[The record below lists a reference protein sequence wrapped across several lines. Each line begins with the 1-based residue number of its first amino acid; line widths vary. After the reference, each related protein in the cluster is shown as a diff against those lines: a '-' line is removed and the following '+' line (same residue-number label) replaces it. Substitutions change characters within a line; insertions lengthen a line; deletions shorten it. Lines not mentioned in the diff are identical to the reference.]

1 MFVFVTFPSRVV
13 HIKPF
18 SPVERVN
25 CQTVF
30 LDVTGPFQLIMWKK
44 MMHVL
49 HTSELDSF
57 IHQSEKGQEFVLVY
71 LSLIIPADVI

>member
-1 MFVFVTFPSRVV
+1 MFGLLTSPPRVI
-13 HIKPF
+13 HCKPF

-30 LDVTGPFQLIMWKK
+30 LDVAGPFQLIMWKK

-49 HTSELDSF
+49 HTSE
-57 IHQSEKGQEFVLVY
+57 
-71 LSLIIPADVI
+71 

>member
-1 MFVFVTFPSRVV
+1 MV
-13 HIKPF
+13 HVKPF

-30 LDVTGPFQLIMWKK
+30 LDVAGPFQLIMWKK

-49 HTSELDSF
+49 HTSELT
-57 IHQSEKGQEFVLVY
+57 LV
-71 LSLIIPADVI
+71 SSAPR